1 MYRDFIY
8 LDTGRVQS
16 IIAQLNEGTLEK
28 VIEGRTSDLE
38 GKAGLAAGILTS
50 LLPVELGGTAS
61 KTHSVQSSKVLHDY
75 AFNVALESLKQNDL
89 CLEVQDWDRD
99 SVPIPDGAFITVR
112 GSMSILDYSLL
123 KNLAENEA
131 TLNRLFGAK
140 GSNPQQSGK
149 KHRDS
154 GVIKQI
160 WAFVE
165 ALMGDSLQVRLK
177 RSEGLV
183 FSGTLSREYLRER
196 TRDLIFKYG
205 GQPQTG
211 WTMLAQVSQVTI
223 PDNKL
228 DALNERVRTLPGT
241 KPDEVGFSSVSDVVN
256 TIVEVL
262 NAFQEAMASVS
273 YPAIAVTPVAV
284 FRELKPFR

>member
-75 AFNVALESLKQNDL
+75 AFNVALESLKRNDL

-140 GSNPQQSGK
+140 GSDPQQSGK

-165 ALMGDSLQVRLK
+165 ALNGR
-177 RSEGLV
+177 
-183 FSGTLSREYLRER
+183 
-196 TRDLIFKYG
+196 
-205 GQPQTG
+205 
-211 WTMLAQVSQVTI
+211 
-223 PDNKL
+223 
-228 DALNERVRTLPGT
+228 
-241 KPDEVGFSSVSDVVN
+241 
-256 TIVEVL
+256 
-262 NAFQEAMASVS
+262 
-273 YPAIAVTPVAV
+273 
-284 FRELKPFR
+284 